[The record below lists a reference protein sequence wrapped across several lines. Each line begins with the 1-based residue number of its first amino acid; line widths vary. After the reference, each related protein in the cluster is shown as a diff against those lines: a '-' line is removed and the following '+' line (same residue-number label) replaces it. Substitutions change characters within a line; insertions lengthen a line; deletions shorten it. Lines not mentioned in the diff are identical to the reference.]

1 MMSETPIEEGHPT
14 TGIFGAI
21 LLLTCTIL
29 GAGILTMPD
38 QFYSI
43 GIIPTTLLLIFVAVL
58 NWYSIWMMVEA
69 GDESGSTSYED
80 LAEKTFPRVGKYI
93 NTVFIAILLF
103 GALVAY
109 MDIIAGLLKG
119 VVVGITTHHYW
130 FTNEYVL
137 LLAFT
142 IIFMFPLCMLRNI
155 SKLEYSSFIA
165 VFLIAFFTFVIA
177 TWGVIEWAR
186 GEVPWNTT
194 IYFGFPPGG
203 VNKHPSVLDSIFNV
217 LPTITLAYGCQP
229 NVFSIRSELSNPNKV
244 RTNIFNILTNFL
256 TFGLYLLMG
265 FFGYLCYP
273 DQIPYDGNIINAI
286 PSNVFG
292 TVLRSL
298 FLVAILFHFPCVHYA
313 VRNTIEVTFF
323 SQYGFSWIRHTVM
336 TVTVIG
342 LSMIIAIE
350 IPSLEKVF
358 SLTGSIAAFPVSFI
372 IPAIA
377 YIRLCLIKRPE
388 SHMSLISS
396 PQINWMPSNEDDY
409 KNSIPITAQQDESQS
424 WKVIQFIPPIFV
436 IVFSLVAMAISLY
449 ASISAFIPQ

>member
-1 MMSETPIEEGHPT
+1 MDDGLTEEPHPT
-14 TGIFGAI
+14 TGIFGAT

-38 QFYSI
+38 QFYLI
-43 GIIPTTLLLIFVAVL
+43 GIIPTTVLLVFVAIL

-69 GDESGSTSYED
+69 GDECGATSYED
-80 LAEKTFPRVGKYI
+80 LAEKTFPKVGKYI

-109 MDIIAGLLKG
+109 MDIIAGLLQG
-119 VVVGITTHHYW
+119 VVRGIVHNHSWYTDQ
-130 FTNEYVL
+130 YVL

-165 VFLIAFFTFVIA
+165 VFLIAFFTFVIS
-177 TWGVIEWAR
+177 TWGVMAWAR
-186 GEVPWNTT
+186 GEVLWNTT
-194 IYFGFPPGG
+194 VHLGFPAGG
-203 VNKHPSVLDSIFNV
+203 VDNHPSVLKSIFNV

-229 NVFSIRSELSNPNKV
+229 NVFSIRNELSNPNKA
-244 RTNIFNILTNFL
+244 RTNIFNISTNLL

-265 FFGYLCYP
+265 FFGYICYP
-273 DQIPYDGNIINAI
+273 DQIPYEGNIINAI

-377 YIRLCLIKRPE
+377 YIRICLIKRPE
-388 SHMSLISS
+388 SGTSLIST
-396 PQINWMPSNEDDY
+396 PQINWSPEDDY
-409 KNSIPITAQQDESQS
+409 KMPRTAQKDESTS
-424 WKVIQFIPPIFV
+424 WKVLQLIPPIFV
-436 IVFSLVAMAISLY
+436 ILFSLGAMAISLY
-449 ASISAFIPQ
+449 ASISAFIPQQ